1 MKLIKFNLLALTLSI
16 SLLGCQQTKEK
27 ESNPIEAIEK
37 GHHKNDF
44 LSKDILR
51 FDLQLFFGGNER
63 LNAEITVMTNSTK
76 AIIALK
82 DSSQLIVDG
91 DDVYYSSNYKN
102 THSVRF
108 DAYTWTYFM
117 LFPYKLSDP
126 GTIWSN
132 QKQAQLMGDTFNFHT
147 LTFEAN
153 TGDAP
158 DDWYK
163 IYSDQ
168 ETNLIKA
175 AAYIV
180 TAGKTKKEAEE
191 DPHAIVYSDYKAINK
206 IPIATNWTFW
216 GWQSAKGLTDQL
228 GYAELSKIEFLNQE
242 EVSFDVPRNY
252 IKSNRE
258 K

>member
-1 MKLIKFNLLALTLSI
+1 MRTNLVLLLFAFTFLS
-16 SLLGCQQTKEK
+16 CQQTANKKEGLIEK
-27 ESNPIEAIEK
+27 IEAAHQK
-37 GHHKNDF
+37 SAFLAND
-44 LSKDILR
+44 LIR
-51 FDLQLFFGGNER
+51 FHLNLYFGGKER
-63 LNAEITVMTNSTK
+63 LNAEFTVMTNSSKGIITLNDSTK
-76 AIIALK
+76 I
-82 DSSQLIVDG
+82 LIDG
-91 DDVYYSSNYKN
+91 SDVYYTPTYEKVN
-102 THSVRF
+102 SVRF

-126 GTIWSN
+126 GTKWSKKSVHELN
-132 QKQAQLMGDTFNFHT
+132 DVSYNFQT

-163 IYSDQ
+163 VYSDQ
-168 ETNLIKA
+168 ESNLLHA

-180 TAGKTKKEAEE
+180 TAGKTKNEAEE

-216 GWQSAKGLTDQL
+216 GWQSAKGLTDKL

-252 IKSNRE
+252 IKSNR
-258 K
+258 